1 MSSFQEDIH
10 SAVLGFVPFV
20 IECIFYSVYSIL
32 FSLCIYVLWRRR
44 EMQHRWLHFTF
55 IVALYYS
62 LATVHMVLMATLAF
76 EFDEILL
83 GYSAFIQSLSWDHF
97 FHPPTVLALSLAL
110 KVLFL
115 VSNLLVDTILFL
127 SDISLLSGL
136 GHQQPRYYLARIGIS
151 LHNSLLEAD
160 ERSMKAGAEQ

>member
-115 VSNLLVDTILFL
+115 VSNLLVDTIL
-127 SDISLLSGL
+127 
-136 GHQQPRYYLARIGIS
+136 QQPRYYLARIGIS